1 MIKIQIKKLL
11 LVFFFVFYYC
21 TIIGQENTDVQARFY
36 AAADYKITKKWQVAF
51 EYRYAMDHDISEF
64 RNNSFEIGTKY
75 DVAKKM
81 SLETG
86 YRFTTSYEK
95 DSHLLFLSYQYKYKF
110 NKRFTLGSTTRYQ
123 FRTLGFD
130 ADLMQYYKEPSQFIR
145 EKLRLEYNVPKSKA
159 SLYFAPEIFLKIDNS
174 LEFNRMRYTLG
185 GDYLLK
191 YGNTLGLSLFYE
203 NKYNPQKTDRFV
215 LSTKYNLSI
224 DELIKKINKKKEK
237 KEKNIILN

>member
-1 MIKIQIKKLL
+1 MIKKLL
-11 LVFFFVFYYC
+11 PVFFFVFCYC
-21 TIIGQENTDVQARFY
+21 TIIAQENTDVQYRFY

-224 DELIKKINKKKEK
+224 DELIKKINKNKEKKEK
-237 KEKNIILN
+237 KEKI